1 MATLSLRTVVPCF
14 LLLAAAHP
22 ACRPAA
28 PGARTRADFLISI
41 AAGGGFTGLV
51 RGFSLHAD
59 GTVEAWQR
67 LPAQPDS
74 ILWTIRADP
83 GQVAE
88 LARQLEETGALEE
101 TYEETGH
108 MTTRVVYSRPRAA
121 HSWSWSSGG
130 GTPAE
135 LKEWYGRVR
144 RFCRDLPGAPQPP
157 PREGSP

>member
-1 MATLSLRTVVPCF
+1 MPPGTHLLFF

-22 ACRPAA
+22 GCRPAA
-28 PGARTRADFLISI
+28 PGDGIQDSFEITI

-59 GTVEAWQR
+59 GTVKAWQR

-74 ILWTIRADP
+74 ILWTVRADP

-88 LARQLEETGALEE
+88 LARQLEGTGALDE
-101 TYEETGH
+101 TREETGH
-108 MTTRVVYSRPRAA
+108 MTTRVVYSRSDATR
-121 HSWSWSSGG
+121 SRSWSSAKGA
-130 GTPAE
+130 PAE

-157 PREGSP
+157 PREDSP